1 MFVKVPL
8 DWELPTRFTDS
19 VRERLEAPNE
29 WKKSVC
35 PHITSVNLTQSEQ
48 LTVEYFKKV
57 PKEGRP
63 LNWLPHAE
71 AIMQDEYLSQAGMI
85 PALSRGMVQLINQ
98 SLSLNTVVDIYNV
111 RICIS
116 L

>member
-1 MFVKVPL
+1 M
-8 DWELPTRFTDS
+8 
-19 VRERLEAPNE
+19 RERLEAAND